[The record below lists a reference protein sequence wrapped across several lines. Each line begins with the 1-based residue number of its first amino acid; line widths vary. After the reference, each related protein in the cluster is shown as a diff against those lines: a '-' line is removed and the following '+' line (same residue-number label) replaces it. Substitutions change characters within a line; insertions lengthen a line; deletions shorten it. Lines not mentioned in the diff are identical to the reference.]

1 MEVLPKLV
9 IPSDIR
15 PSKTGNYQ
23 KIIYWGDIAGRT
35 KSFIEFR
42 SSIEQLRKKRTD
54 FKVWV
59 PLLKDNN
66 QFLKICVDDLIYA
79 NNEPNW
85 FKDPSAVYTE
95 VCTNQALISGNA
107 IMDDNIN
114 CIFDANEEGFEN
126 FMKSDT
132 FNASRVSRE

>member
-1 MEVLPKLV
+1 MKVKLKKGEKLSSNNNYCNLPYNKWVMLNQGKSVELEVLPKLV

-66 QFLKICVDDLIYA
+66 QFLKNDWVI
-79 NNEPNW
+79 NNNSINNNNNLY
-85 FKDPSAVYTE
+85 SAS
-95 VCTNQALISGNA
+95 IHP
-107 IMDDNIN
+107 
-114 CIFDANEEGFEN
+114 
-126 FMKSDT
+126 
-132 FNASRVSRE
+132 